1 MSIVLSVYSKNAF
14 KEFVL
19 PAVNNTEVTLLLEH
33 YIFQIR
39 SDIQLK
45 LEVLDGEWYF
55 QDMEERI
62 YANSKGYGGNSL
74 ADQDTYTLVSKNKE
88 ELAIMVSVVESSF
101 TVYDKFSLKGI
112 NRVSVGAAVE
122 NAITYSAFY
131 GGAQIISGRHAEL
144 SRQQEHWVL
153 NDQSANG
160 VFVNDVRVHGSY
172 GQGIYRNSLGD
183 GI

>member
-62 YANSKGYGGNSL
+62 YANSKGYGGN
-74 ADQDTYTLVSKNKE
+74 
-88 ELAIMVSVVESSF
+88 
-101 TVYDKFSLKGI
+101 
-112 NRVSVGAAVE
+112 
-122 NAITYSAFY
+122 Y
-131 GGAQIISGRHAEL
+131 GGLLHRNDSSG
-144 SRQQEHWVL
+144 
-153 NDQSANG
+153 
-160 VFVNDVRVHGSY
+160 
-172 GQGIYRNSLGD
+172 
-183 GI
+183 

>member
-62 YANSKGYGGNSL
+62 YANHSL
-74 ADQDTYTLVSKNKE
+74 D
-88 ELAIMVSVVESSF
+88 SSF
-101 TVYDKFSLKGI
+101 TNYYILAYLLEKCYPSL
-112 NRVSVGAAVE
+112 
-122 NAITYSAFY
+122 
-131 GGAQIISGRHAEL
+131 
-144 SRQQEHWVL
+144 
-153 NDQSANG
+153 
-160 VFVNDVRVHGSY
+160 
-172 GQGIYRNSLGD
+172 LGD
-183 GI
+183 SSCRVI